1 MSQAADLNTTIG
13 STMTPTGVISEQV
26 TTDILK
32 TGNLNLGGQEASGIS
47 HDYTDADIKKIA
59 SILAVRNSSAELR
72 AALASLGRDLSN
84 IYLTP
89 VLSEVL
95 APPNFSDLSKWLLGE
110 GWVIEDSDAL
120 YINRKD
126 AGPEQAILRLDSS
139 AFISPGLHFVD
150 MTVIE
155 IQSGASLIVRNEAGE
170 IFKKITSAGQYRFEI
185 LVNNPATAY
194 LEFVAEYLDPS
205 YTIRIDE
212 INVYHVK
219 NSFSS
224 YMYYMSGKIIS
235 GGSGFASIDDI
246 NNAVNNLDAALRIY
260 VNTVVD
266 GKTSQMT
273 AHIADTTGNP
283 HNITPALIKAAK
295 ELHRHLL
302 GDIDGVTEQVLTP
315 ISQNAAM
322 IVNLTNAITEHFAAI
337 NPHGI
342 TPAIIHAANEQ
353 HLHLPEDINGL
364 VDFET
369 YVKEL
374 ETNVNAHFTAIENR
388 MDNSQSDATVVAD
401 MLRKHEQK
409 TGNVHKAM
417 PVDLG
422 IVLATPAEAVAG
434 TSAELYMSPLDDR
447 TALETYVTEKNV
459 DPVKLNP
466 RYLGRFSLKP
476 KNLNVNIP
484 VTANRRYQ
492 FVLSGIK
499 QMDLRNVTM
508 TANGTIQTVSGTAN
522 HISFVQKAGSTL
534 VSETVNGWKFVPSTS
549 QYTTVQGTYD
559 FDTNTGILRG
569 RGIGYVLNSGF
580 ISSGVADLLDFT
592 SAFDTPVQIDSL
604 DTLTLTATAIPAG
617 GEIIIDMY
625 ELMSVDN
632 NQVVT
637 DANPTGTIIY
647 RMGTAA
653 LANYSLFDGS
663 TLPRSVYAELL
674 TYANS
679 TGMIIDQTVWDAEV
693 ATNGYCEKFGMGD
706 GTTTFRL
713 PKLKNDTV
721 INPYIK
727 LNSKLLPSPAQV
739 MYQFVWDA
747 S

>member
-1 MSQAADLNTTIG
+1 MSQADLNTTTG
-13 STMTPTGVISEQV
+13 ATMTPTGIIGEQAIIDALR
-26 TTDILK
+26 TSSLT
-32 TGNLNLGGQEASGIS
+32 LGGNQVEGIS
-47 HDYTDADIKKIA
+47 HDYTEENLLKLA
-59 SILAVRNSSAELR
+59 SILAVRNSSAELK
-72 AALASLGRDLSN
+72 AALDKLGRDLSN

-120 YINRKD
+120 YINRK
-126 AGPEQAILRLDSS
+126 AVGPDQAILRLAST

-150 MTVIE
+150 MTVTEIE
-155 IQSGASLIVRNEAGE
+155 AGAELIVRNEAGE
-170 IFKKITSAGQYRFEI
+170 VFKKITSAGQYRFEI
-185 LVNNPATAY
+185 LVDNPATTY
-194 LEFVAEYLDPS
+194 LEFVAGYLDPS

-246 NNAVNNLDAALRIY
+246 NNAVNNLDVALRAY
-260 VNTVVD
+260 VNTTVD

-273 AHIADTTGNP
+273 AHIADTTSNP
-283 HNITPALIKAAK
+283 HNITPALIRAAK
-295 ELHRHLL
+295 EVHRHLL
-302 GDIDGVTEQVLTP
+302 DDIDGVTDQILTP

-322 IVNLTNAITEHFAAI
+322 LLNLTNAINTHFSAI

-342 TPAIIHAANEQ
+342 TPAIIKAANEK

-364 VDFET
+364 VDFEA
-369 YVKEL
+369 YVKDL
-374 ETNVNAHFTAIENR
+374 ETSVNAHFTAIENR

-409 TGNVHKAM
+409 TGNVHGAA
-417 PVDLG
+417 PVDFG

-434 TSAELYMSPLDDR
+434 TSSTLYMSVQDDR
-447 TALETYVTEKNV
+447 AALEAYVAEKNV

-466 RYLGRFSLKP
+466 RYLGRFSLKSS
-476 KNLNVNIP
+476 NLSVNIP
-484 VTANRRYQ
+484 VIANRRYQ

-508 TANGTIQTVSGTAN
+508 TANGSVQTVNGSAN
-522 HISFVQKAGSTL
+522 HISFVQKAGSTI
-534 VSETVNGWKFVPSTS
+534 VSETVNGWKFVPSTA

-559 FDTNTGILRG
+559 FDTNTGVLRG
-569 RGIGYVLNSGF
+569 RGIGYILNSSF
-580 ISSGVADLLDFT
+580 VSTGVTDLLDFT

-604 DTLTLTATAIPAG
+604 DTLTIAATAIPAG
-617 GEIIIDMY
+617 AEIIIDMY

-637 DANPTGTIIY
+637 DANPVGTIIY
-647 RMGTAA
+647 RMGTAP
-653 LANYSLFDGS
+653 LTNYSLFDGS
-663 TLPRSVYAELL
+663 VLPRSIYAELL
-674 TYANS
+674 AYANT
-679 TGMIIDQTVWDAEV
+679 TGMIVNQATWDSEV

-739 MYQFVWDA
+739 MYQFVWG

>member
-1 MSQAADLNTTIG
+1 MSQAADLNTTTG
-13 STMTPTGVISEQV
+13 STLTPTGVISEQV
-26 TTDILK
+26 TADVLK

-155 IQSGASLIVRNEAGE
+155 IQSGASLIVRNETGE
-170 IFKKITSAGQYRFEI
+170 VFKKITSAGQYRFEI
-185 LVNNPATAY
+185 LVDNPATAY

-205 YTIRIDE
+205 YSIRIDE
-212 INVYHVK
+212 INLYHVK

-246 NNAVNNLDAALRIY
+246 NNAINNLDAALRIY

-273 AHIADTTGNP
+273 AHIADTTSNP

-295 ELHRHLL
+295 DLHRHLL

-322 IVNLTNAITEHFAAI
+322 IVNLTNAITEHFSAI

-342 TPAIIHAANEQ
+342 TPAIIKAANEQ

-364 VDFET
+364 VDFES

-374 ETNVNAHFTAIENR
+374 EANVNAHFTAIETR

-409 TGNVHKAM
+409 TGNVHKAV
-417 PVDLG
+417 PADLG
-422 IVLATPAEAVAG
+422 IILATPAEAVAG

-466 RYLGRFSLKP
+466 RYLGRFSLKSD
-476 KNLNVNIP
+476 NLNVNIP
-484 VTANRRYQ
+484 VIANRRYQ

-569 RGIGYVLNSGF
+569 RGIGYVLNSSF
-580 ISSGVADLLDFT
+580 VSTGVADLLDFT

-647 RMGTAA
+647 RMGTTA

-663 TLPRSVYAELL
+663 VLPRSIYAELL
-674 TYANS
+674 AYANT
-679 TGMIIDQTVWDAEV
+679 TGMIVDQATWDSEV